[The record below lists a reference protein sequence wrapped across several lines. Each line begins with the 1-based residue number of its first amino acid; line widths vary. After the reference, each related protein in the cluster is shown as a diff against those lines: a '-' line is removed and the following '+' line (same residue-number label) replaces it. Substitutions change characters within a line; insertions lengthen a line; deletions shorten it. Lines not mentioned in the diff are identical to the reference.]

1 MYMNI
6 PEELH
11 YTREHEWVRIDGD
24 TAVIGITDH
33 AQEQL
38 GDITYVELPE
48 QDTALAQNA
57 ELATIESVKA
67 ASDVYA
73 PLAGTVAT
81 INDTL
86 EDAPETINT
95 DPYGTGWICSLS
107 GISTAEV
114 SSLMTAQQYR
124 EFLAEEK

>member
-1 MYMNI
+1 MNI
-6 PEELH
+6 LEELY
-11 YTREHEWVRIDGD
+11 YTREHEWVRIQDN
-24 TAVIGITDH
+24 TATVGITDH

-48 QDTALAQNA
+48 LDTAVTAQG

-67 ASDVYA
+67 ASDIYA

-81 INDTL
+81 INDAL

-95 DPYGTGWICSLS
+95 DPYGAGWICTLT
-107 GISTAEV
+107 GISDADLA
-114 SSLMTAQQYR
+114 SLLSAQQY
-124 EFLAEEK
+124 EAFLAEEE